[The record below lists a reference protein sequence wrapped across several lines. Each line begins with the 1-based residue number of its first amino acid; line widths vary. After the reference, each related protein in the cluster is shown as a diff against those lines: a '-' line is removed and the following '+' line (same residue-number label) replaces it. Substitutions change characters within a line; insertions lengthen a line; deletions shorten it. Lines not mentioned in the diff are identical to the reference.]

1 MVVDDNADTCK
12 VLSAFLKLGGH
23 AAVCA
28 TSVPSAMLK
37 LIDPD
42 QKLPD
47 VVITDLMMPEKSGV
61 DLIREI
67 RATIRCKDVP
77 IIVYSAVSEPR
88 YVEQAMDAGATDYW
102 LKGSIRPEDMRTRI
116 AAFMPG
122 GNDWA
127 TPTRQDPVHSSFTA
141 PT

>member
-1 MVVDDNADTCK
+1 
-12 VLSAFLKLGGH
+12 

-42 QKLPD
+42 QQLPD

-102 LKGSIRPEDMRTRI
+102 LKGSIRPEDMRTRL

-127 TPTRQDPVHSSFTA
+127 TPT
-141 PT
+141 

>member
-1 MVVDDNADTCK
+1 
-12 VLSAFLKLGGH
+12 
-23 AAVCA
+23 
-28 TSVPSAMLK
+28 MLK

-77 IIVYSAVSEPR
+77 IIVYSAVSEHR
-88 YVEQAMDAGATDYW
+88 YVEQAMSAGATDNW
-102 LKGSIRPEDMRTRI
+102 LKGSIQPVDLKTRI
-116 AAFMPG
+116 AAFLPNG
-122 GNDWA
+122 ADWVA
-127 TPTRQDPVHSSFTA
+127 PVRHNPIHAF
-141 PT
+141 